1 MVASE
6 DYRQL
11 AQRYAQLA
19 MASSAPSVAATLMAL
34 ASYYLAQSHELGRL
48 SAAQQHQCQIQLETS
63 AGFGD

>member
-1 MVASE
+1 VIASE

-34 ASYYLAQSHELGRL
+34 ASYCLAQSHELGRP
-48 SAAQQHQCQIQLETS
+48 SAGQQHQCQIQLDTS
-63 AGFGD
+63 VGFGD

>member
-19 MASSAPSVAATLMAL
+19 IASAAPSVAGTLMAL
-34 ASYYLAQSHELGRL
+34 ASYYLAQSHALDRP
-48 SAAQQHQCQIQLETS
+48 STAQQHQCHLQID
-63 AGFGD
+63 ACVGFGD